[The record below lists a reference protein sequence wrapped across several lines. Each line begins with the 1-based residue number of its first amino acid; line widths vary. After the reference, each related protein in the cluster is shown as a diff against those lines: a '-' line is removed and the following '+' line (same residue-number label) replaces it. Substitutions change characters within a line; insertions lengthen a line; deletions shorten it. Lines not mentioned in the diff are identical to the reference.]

1 LSSTESKV
9 DYQAPRIS
17 PVPEGIQRPLWS
29 VMIPTFNCAHYLR
42 HTLKSVLE
50 QDPGPE
56 QMQIEVIDDC
66 STKDDPEAV
75 VHEMGRG
82 RVAFHR
88 KPKNAGAIANFNTCI
103 ERSHGTLIHILHGDD
118 GVLSGFYPAIERM
131 ATQHPDCDLYA
142 TRCFFADEQGRYTQI
157 TGRLPELEDVPS
169 NDVTGFY
176 AFNPLQFAGVAVR
189 RSFYEREGGFLP
201 LLVHTADWE
210 MWARAVA
217 RGKGIVTAD
226 VLAMYRMFEGNDTGR
241 LMRTAENL
249 ADEER
254 LYAVLHG
261 RHPELDLAEI
271 DRRVF
276 RKAFVQEERFSRL
289 GDEAAVAAHRA
300 FRQARKNWANL
311 GFRLKLFVVR
321 AGKRLLIQP

>member
-1 LSSTESKV
+1 MSSRGTKV
-9 DYQAPRIS
+9 DYEAPPIS
-17 PVPEGIQRPLWS
+17 PLPEGIQQPLWS
-29 VMIPTFNCAHYLR
+29 VMIPTFNCAQYLR
-42 HTLKSVLE
+42 HTLESVLQ
-50 QDPGPE
+50 QDPGPD
-56 QMQIEVIDDC
+56 QMQIEVVDDC

-75 VHEMGRG
+75 VREVGRG
-82 RVAFHR
+82 RVTFHR

-118 GVLSGFYPAIERM
+118 GVLSGFYSAIERM

-217 RGKGIVTAD
+217 RGKGFVTPD
-226 VLAMYRMFEGNDTGR
+226 VLAMYRVFDGNDTGR
-241 LMRTAENL
+241 LRRTAVNL
-249 ADEER
+249 ADVER
-254 LYAVLHG
+254 RYAVLQG
-261 RHPELDLAEI
+261 RHPELDLDKI
-271 DRRVF
+271 DQRLF
-276 RKAFVQEERFSRL
+276 RKAFAQEERFSRL
-289 GDEAAVAAHRA
+289 GDEPAVAAHRA
-300 FRQARKNWANL
+300 FRRARNTWANL
-311 GFRLKLFVVR
+311 GFRLKLCVVR
-321 AGKRLLIQP
+321 AGKRLLAQP